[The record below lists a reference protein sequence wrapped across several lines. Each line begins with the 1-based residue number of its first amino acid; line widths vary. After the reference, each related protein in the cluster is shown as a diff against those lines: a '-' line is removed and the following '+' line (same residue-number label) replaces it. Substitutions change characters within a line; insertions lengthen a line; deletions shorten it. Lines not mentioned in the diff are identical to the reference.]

1 MMMDKDKLITLGG
14 LAILLFVIYKSSKS
28 KPNCDR
34 IKPPKEA
41 NGRTPSERTT
51 EAMTFL
57 EAYTM
62 AKENGESAQFLK
74 EMNEDMKRS
83 SQMIVKEVDGKP
95 YVYDSKNG
103 QLLMCYK

>member
-1 MMMDKDKLITLGG
+1 MEKDKLITLGG

-34 IKPPKEA
+34 VKPPKTA
-41 NGRTPSERTT
+41 MGRTPAERTT

-62 AKENGESAQFLK
+62 AKENGESPQFLK
-74 EMNEDMKRS
+74 EMNEDMKAS
-83 SQMIVKEVDGKP
+83 SQMIVKEVNGKP

>member
-1 MMMDKDKLITLGG
+1 
-14 LAILLFVIYKSSKS
+14 
-28 KPNCDR
+28 
-34 IKPPKEA
+34 
-41 NGRTPSERTT
+41 
-51 EAMTFL
+51 MTFL

-62 AKENGESAQFLK
+62 AKESGESAQFLK